1 MTTSDE
7 KQDQKQSLWNP
18 KDAVPKHIQELL
30 SKPQSNPSNY
40 NYISAFYQIVFLLK
54 DQKRTGW
61 LDFKVPQPESI
72 ADHMYRMS
80 IIAMSLNPNSFET
93 DQPSKSTPP
102 DLTKCCKIAL
112 VHDIAEALVGDITPR
127 DANIGK
133 VEKNRR
139 ELTTIQYLAE
149 IIKPYNSGFAEEIVD
164 LWLDYENQRNFEARI
179 VKDIDK
185 YELIIQTYEYERK
198 TGKNLYEFIESSLK
212 NIKTQEIKAL
222 ANQIIEE
229 REEFLKSKTSS
240 NGTN

>member
-1 MTTSDE
+1 MTTSNE
-7 KQDQKQSLWNP
+7 KPEQKQNLWNP

-30 SKPQSNPSNY
+30 SKPQSSPSNY

-80 IIAMSLNPNSFET
+80 IVAMSLNPNKFET

-139 ELTTIQYLAE
+139 ELTTIEYLAE
-149 IIKPYNSGFAEEIVD
+149 IIKPYNPGFAKEIVD

-185 YELIIQTYEYERK
+185 VP
-198 TGKNLYEFIESSLK
+198 
-212 NIKTQEIKAL
+212 
-222 ANQIIEE
+222 
-229 REEFLKSKTSS
+229 
-240 NGTN
+240 